1 MSKKKRSA
9 GAVLVSFFSGLI
21 TLILILI
28 LVVSVT
34 LNIAFYTK
42 DRPFE
47 INIDLPFYKNHSIY
61 FINNSGDLQE
71 IEKGSLVTIDP
82 EITASK
88 SFYVLCTIGNDY
100 KTILAVTDITANDN
114 GTVSYTVRGTKPS
127 STVTHTIPEYKIQ
140 GVVKNENQQ
149 QGDFIAFVTDIKG
162 AIALIAI
169 PSFLLILLSISA
181 MKRNKNRYEDDL
193 VESEIL
199 IEELRKL
206 KKGEEKKKKEELS
219 APAEKLPE
227 PSESVE
233 TPAPAPEPKPDSF
246 EEEMNRKAMAI
257 KNAMSRQIENSK
269 PAPDLKPETSAPAP
283 APAPEKKQEEPA
295 AAPKPEFKE
304 PEFQSYESIKEQFT
318 LKKEPDETQN
328 ELNAQMKQLAAK
340 QQQMAM
346 MHGEQKAKEP
356 VNDPFLSR
364 LSTPSAPSPAA
375 DNSSADAAAA
385 EPSVPRQ
392 IPAENMQLEAPKKK
406 KKRAVASIKADSF
419 DDLIKMLDNEKKK
432 LD

>member
-21 TLILILI
+21 TLILILV

-47 INIDLPFYKNHSIY
+47 VNIDLPFYKNHSIY

-71 IEKGSLVTIDP
+71 IEKGALVTIDP
-82 EITASK
+82 EIPASK

-100 KTILAVTDITANDN
+100 KTILAVTDIEANDN
-114 GTVSYTVRGTKPS
+114 GTVSYIVRGTKPS
-127 STVTHTIPEYKIQ
+127 STVTHTVPQYKIQ
-140 GVVKNENQQ
+140 GVVKNKNQQ
-149 QGDFIAFVTDIKG
+149 LGDLIAFVTDIKG

-169 PSFLLILLSISA
+169 PSFLLIILSISA
-181 MKRNKNRYEDDL
+181 IKRNKNRYEDDL

-206 KKGEEKKKKEELS
+206 KKGEEKKKKEELP

-227 PSESVE
+227 PSAAAEI
-233 TPAPAPEPKPDSF
+233 PAPVPEQSADPVTETKPDIF

-269 PAPDLKPETSAPAP
+269 PAPDLKPEIPAP
-283 APAPEKKQEEPA
+283 APTPAPSSVPEKKSEEPA
-295 AAPKPEFKE
+295 EAPKPESRI
-304 PEFQSYESIKEQFT
+304 PEFQNYESIKEQFM
-318 LKKEPDETQN
+318 LKKDSDETHN
-328 ELNAQMKQLAAK
+328 ELNVQMEQLAAK

-346 MHGEQKAKEP
+346 MHDSQPAKAP
-356 VNDPFLSR
+356 VHDPVLSK
-364 LSTPSAPSPAA
+364 LSSPA
-375 DNSSADAAAA
+375 SESKPAA
-385 EPSVPRQ
+385 PGQ
-392 IPAENMQLEAPKKK
+392 IPAENMQLEEPKKK